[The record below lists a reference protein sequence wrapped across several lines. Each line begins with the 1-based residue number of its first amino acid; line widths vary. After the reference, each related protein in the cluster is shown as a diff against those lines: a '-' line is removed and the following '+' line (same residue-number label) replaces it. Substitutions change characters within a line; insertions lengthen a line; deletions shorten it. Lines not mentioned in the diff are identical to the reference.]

1 MQLSYASMTVG
12 AGSGA
17 SSSASG
23 GSMAGEIEAV
33 GAMAT
38 AGLAASTLDGPG
50 SHPAERGAAA
60 RPIGGAPPPLH
71 RDEHDLAHG
80 ACANCGTTLTGNFCA
95 ACGQSAHVHR
105 SVGHIFEE
113 FLHGIWHFDSKAWRT
128 LPRLVFAPGRLTRD
142 YVYGKRAG
150 YIAPLAL
157 FLFSIFLMFFVF
169 GMLGGPD
176 INGAINS
183 AGGKPVADAR
193 TNVADAKRNVADA
206 RREIGHAKF
215 DSDTTPAQIKTLSAT
230 LAANEAALATARGA
244 LATVQAIPAP
254 ADKAVGSWQEQLA
267 DGVRSGKIK
276 PNTGNATIDSRIREA
291 LLNPDFALYRIEQ
304 KAYKLSFLLIPLSL
318 PTLWLLF
325 VFRRDVHTY
334 DHVVFALYSLSFMSL
349 LFIVIALLAKFD
361 PTSGGDYSDG
371 HKGFSG
377 GLAGTLILAA
387 PVHMFVQLKGAYR
400 LGWFG
405 ALWRTFVL
413 SVASMITLG
422 MFAALIVVI
431 GLAD

>member
-1 MQLSYASMTVG
+1 
-12 AGSGA
+12 
-17 SSSASG
+17 
-23 GSMAGEIEAV
+23 MAGEIEAM
-33 GAMAT
+33 GAMTT

-50 SHPAERGAAA
+50 SHPAQRGVAA
-60 RPIGGAPPPLH
+60 RPIGGAPPPLRH
-71 RDEHDLAHG
+71 DEHDLAHG

-105 SVGHIFEE
+105 SIGHIFEE

-128 LPRLVFAPGRLTRD
+128 LPRLVFTPGRLTRD
-142 YVYGKRAG
+142 YVYGKRGG

-176 INGAINS
+176 LNGAINS
-183 AGGKPVADAR
+183 AGGKPVADAGS
-193 TNVADAKRNVADA
+193 NVADAKGEVVDA
-206 RREIGHAKF
+206 QRDIASAKA
-215 DSDTTPAQIKTLSAT
+215 DSDTTPGEVKALSVK
-230 LAANEAALATARGA
+230 LAANEAALAAAQGV
-244 LATVQAIPAP
+244 LATAQAAPRP
-254 ADKAVGSWQEQLA
+254 ADKAFGRWQDQLA

-276 PNTGNATIDSRIREA
+276 INSGNATIDARVHEA

-349 LFIVIALLAKFD
+349 LFIAIALLAKFD
-361 PTSGGDYSDG
+361 PTAGGDYSDG

-377 GLAGTLILAA
+377 GLGGVLVLAA

-413 SVASMITLG
+413 AIASIVTLG
-422 MFAALIVVI
+422 LFAALIVVI

>member
-1 MQLSYASMTVG
+1 
-12 AGSGA
+12 
-17 SSSASG
+17 
-23 GSMAGEIEAV
+23 MAGEIEAM
-33 GAMAT
+33 GAMTT

-50 SHPAERGAAA
+50 SHPARRGAAA
-60 RPIGGAPPPLH
+60 RPIGGEAPPLH

-105 SVGHIFEE
+105 SIGHIFEE

-176 INGAINS
+176 INGALNA
-183 AGGKPVADAR
+183 AGGEKVADAR
-193 TNVADAKRNVADA
+193 TKVADAKAELSDAQDEIDGAKPVGGTALVGGAVA
-206 RREIGHAKF
+206 AK
-215 DSDTTPAQIKTLSAT
+215 I
-230 LAANEAALATARGA
+230 AAKEAELATAQGA
-244 LATVQAIPAP
+244 LAAAQAAPVP
-254 ADKAVGSWQEQLA
+254 ADKAKGRWQDQLA
-267 DGVRSGKIK
+267 DGVRSGQLKI
-276 PNTGNATIDSRIREA
+276 NFGSATIDSRIREA

-361 PTSGGDYSDG
+361 PTAGGDYSDG

-377 GLAGTLILAA
+377 GVAGMLIFAA
-387 PVHMFVQLKGAYR
+387 PVHMFVQLQGAYR
-400 LGWFG
+400 LGWFD
-405 ALWRTFVL
+405 ALWRTLVL
-413 SVASMITLG
+413 SIASMVTLG

>member
-1 MQLSYASMTVG
+1 
-12 AGSGA
+12 
-17 SSSASG
+17 
-23 GSMAGEIEAV
+23 MAGEIEAM
-33 GAMAT
+33 GAMTT

-50 SHPAERGAAA
+50 SHPAQRGVAA

-71 RDEHDLAHG
+71 RNEDDLAHG

-105 SVGHIFEE
+105 SIGHIFEE

-128 LPRLVFAPGRLTRD
+128 LPRLAFAPGRLTRD
-142 YVYGKRAG
+142 YVYGKRGG

-176 INGAINS
+176 INGALNA

-193 TNVADAKRNVADA
+193 TNVANAKREVADA
-206 RREIGHAKF
+206 QNEISEARS
-215 DSDTTPAQIKTLSAT
+215 DSDTTPVEMAKLTTTLTANQSK
-230 LAANEAALATARGA
+230 LAAAEKSLAAVEADTLTAPGETTTWQAQVAEAA
-244 LATVQAIPAP
+244 
-254 ADKAVGSWQEQLA
+254 
-267 DGVRSGKIK
+267 RSGKLK
-276 PNTGNATIDSRIREA
+276 TNSGNATIDARLHEA

-325 VFRRDVHTY
+325 VFRRDVHIY

-349 LFIVIALLAKFD
+349 LFITIALLAKFD
-361 PTSGGDYSDG
+361 PTAGGDYSDG
-371 HKGFSG
+371 QKGLSG
-377 GLAGTLILAA
+377 DLGGVLIMAA
-387 PVHMFVQLKGAYR
+387 PVHMFAQLKGAYR
-400 LGWFG
+400 LGWLA

-413 SVASMITLG
+413 AIASIVTLG
-422 MFAALIVVI
+422 LFAALIVVI